1 MLCLHKMLENHCS
14 YICFLGSLRL
24 HLWKT
29 VIFLFHK
36 YSYVKTDAW
45 VYLEYLV
52 ESVIWEIA
60 FPQQTRDIDVKKK
73 QEHSSKS
80 SYSCPDTELCCR
92 SNSPLTWD
100 TANST
105 QTSKIKL
112 IEYLAF
118 FHLVVCYKK
127 VGVVDKSDFWHCTTG
142 PCHVRNLMAIRPV
155 LTAQHLCFPQSMDLH
170 WEKE

>member
-1 MLCLHKMLENHCS
+1 MVLCLHKMLENHCS
-14 YICFLGSLRL
+14 YICFLDSLRL
-24 HLWKT
+24 HLWKM

-36 YSYVKTDAW
+36 FSCVKTDAW

-52 ESVIWEIA
+52 ESVIGEIV
-60 FPQQTRDIDVKKK
+60 FPQQTRDIDVKK
-73 QEHSSKS
+73 QGEHSSKS

-92 SNSPLTWD
+92 SNSPLMWD

-112 IEYLAF
+112 IEYL
-118 FHLVVCYKK
+118 VVCYKK
-127 VGVVDKSDFWHCTTG
+127 VGVVDKSDFWHGTAG
-142 PCHVRNLMAIRPV
+142 PRHVRNLMAIRPV
-155 LTAQHLCFPQSMDLH
+155 LTAQHFCFPQSMDLH